1 MLHKTRNLVEDW
13 RKGDAEKLAT
23 FEMEADT
30 AWPGGG
36 GWQTTAD
43 EQERE
48 IRESNLLG
56 AYVTENERRIVSIC
70 TIRAKPGQKVNAF
83 IPYLNCHPEYH
94 GKKHGKSVLQAAL
107 DRACEAGFQRV
118 DLYTWSGNLKAVP
131 LYKKMGSCG
140 GRTRPC
146 TWRTSPPPPA
156 GIRSLP
162 VSSPGTIGTIPRCG
176 NSSWKRT
183 R

>member
-56 AYVTENERRIVSIC
+56 AFVTENERRIVSIC
-70 TIRAKPGQKVNAF
+70 TIRAKPGQKAHAF

-131 LYKKMGSCG
+131 LYKKMGFMW
-140 GRTRPC
+140 RPDSAVHMENF
-146 TWRTSPPPPA
+146 TPRPA
-156 GIRSLP
+156 GIRSLRF
-162 VSSPGTIGTIPRCG
+162 SSPATIGTRPRCG
-176 NSSWKRT
+176 NSDWKRT
-183 R
+183 